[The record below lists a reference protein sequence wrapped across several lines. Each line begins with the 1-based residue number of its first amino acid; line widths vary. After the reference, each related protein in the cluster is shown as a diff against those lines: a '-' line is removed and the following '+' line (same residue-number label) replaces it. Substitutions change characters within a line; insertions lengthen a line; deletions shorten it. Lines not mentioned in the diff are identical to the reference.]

1 MVYTVPAFYA
11 ILNNIHYNEVI
22 MNAMASQIIG
32 VSIVCLPCVQA
43 QIKKN
48 IKAPRHWPLL
58 GESTGD
64 RWIPLTKGQ

>member
-32 VSIVCLPCVQA
+32 VSIFAQPCVQA

-64 RWIPLTKGQ
+64 RWIPLTNGQ